1 MQTRAWVAGQLSRV
15 FLAVRAQSLETAN
28 RFRDVLKSR
37 VAVRQLPITSDR
49 SDPPMA
55 GKSRAPAFQEQQG
68 LIVVLAHFP
77 EFQHQGT
84 SATQAMPILD
94 LYLLARR
101 RERVLLLLY
110 SKPAL

>member
-1 MQTRAWVAGQLSRV
+1 MQTRAWVAGQVSRV
-15 FLAVRAQSLETAN
+15 FLAVKAQSLETAN

-37 VAVRQLPITSDR
+37 VAVRQLPITSGQ

-94 LYLLARR
+94 LYLLTRR
-101 RERVLLLLY
+101 RERVLL
-110 SKPAL
+110 PV